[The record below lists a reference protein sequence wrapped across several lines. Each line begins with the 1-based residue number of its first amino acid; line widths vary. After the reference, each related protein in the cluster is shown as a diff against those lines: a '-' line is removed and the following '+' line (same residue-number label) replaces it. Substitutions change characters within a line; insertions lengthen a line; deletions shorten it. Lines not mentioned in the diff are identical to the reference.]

1 MTTIDIASDD
11 KAHQRE
17 QARRQWLSIGQKLR
31 HLREQAGMSQTKLA
45 GMAGMVQ
52 PMINRFETG
61 ERKITIEHAKALAA
75 ALRIAPADLLPPG
88 LLEQAS
94 PIVRSIPAP
103 TGTLGAM
110 PVLGADGAPIEETPV
125 PPVLATARERYALY
139 MADSSMAPRY
149 AAGTLLHVAP
159 HKPAAPGRGV
169 VLVLKDGRRLVRE
182 WVAAESTYLQVMHY
196 GSESGIENYPAGSVA
211 AVHVIVGTVEA

>member
-1 MTTIDIASDD
+1 MVLTKRTQPRSKIMENAENI
-11 KAHQRE
+11 RF
-17 QARRQWLSIGQKLR
+17 SIGKKLR
-31 HLREQAGMSQTKLA
+31 HLREQAGFSQTKLA

-61 ERKITIEHAKALAA
+61 ERKITVDHAKALAA

-88 LLEQAS
+88 LLDTAS
-94 PIVRSIPAP
+94 PIVRSVPA
-103 TGTLGAM
+103 GVQGVM
-110 PVLGADGAPIEETPV
+110 SVLGADGAPIEETPV

-139 MADSSMAPRY
+139 MPDNSMSPRY

-159 HKPAAPGRGV
+159 HKPASAGRGV

-182 WVAAESTYLQVMHY
+182 MVYAESTHLQVKRY
-196 GSESGIENYPAGSVA
+196 GVDPGTENYPADSVA
-211 AVHVIVGTVEA
+211 AVHVIAGTVEA